1 MHKEI
6 ELDNKKYIIMPK
18 EDYKTILKKASLN
31 IETQKIY
38 SFEEAKRR
46 ALSLVRKWAKEK

>member
-38 SFEEAKRR
+38 SFEEAKKR